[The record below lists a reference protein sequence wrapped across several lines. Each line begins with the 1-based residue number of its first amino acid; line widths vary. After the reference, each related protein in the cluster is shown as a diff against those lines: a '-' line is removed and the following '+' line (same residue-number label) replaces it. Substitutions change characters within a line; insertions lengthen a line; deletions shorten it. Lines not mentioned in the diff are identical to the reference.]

1 MKVNTED
8 TINQE
13 ANLYLD
19 NPELAPST
27 DSKRDV
33 TSVTFLMMCVG
44 FYVQLVSFIS
54 GAQMFPTLSPLTIL
68 ICVTVGNLVVW
79 LFFGFDWGHWTS
91 TWNSIFRI
99 YEGTIRI
106 SWRLLSR
113 YCASNTS
120 YLLVWLPDL
129 DGECSYQCNFK
140 IFIWF

>member
-44 FYVQLVSFIS
+44 FYVQLVS
-54 GAQMFPTLSPLTIL
+54 LS
-68 ICVTVGNLVVW
+68 V
-79 LFFGFDWGHWTS
+79 
-91 TWNSIFRI
+91 
-99 YEGTIRI
+99 
-106 SWRLLSR
+106 
-113 YCASNTS
+113 
-120 YLLVWLPDL
+120 
-129 DGECSYQCNFK
+129 
-140 IFIWF
+140 